1 MLVNG
6 IYQVYQTEP
15 GLRFF
20 NKHLRMKKVKLVSLR
35 KLHLSGSLSDR
46 QATKQYNLEDS

>member
-1 MLVNG
+1 MVFIKFIKPNP
-6 IYQVYQTEP
+6 VCV
-15 GLRFF
+15 F
-20 NKHLRMKKVKLVSLR
+20 KHLRMKKVKLVSLR

>member
-15 GLRFF
+15 VYVFQ
-20 NKHLRMKKVKLVSLR
+20 HLRMKKVKLVSLR
-35 KLHLSGSLSDR
+35 KLYLSRSLSDR
-46 QATKQYNLEDS
+46 QAPKQYNLEDS